1 MSVIDVDKVDS
12 ISIDRTNGLVKLT
25 IADHL
30 DWEDPLSHLLLLQ
43 DKINAYLAFY
53 ESGQMYQSYPKSKGR
68 EVRINVVT
76 KFPVPGEGLEFFA
89 KTNEVLNNIGLSI
102 THSLLEE

>member
-1 MSVIDVDKVDS
+1 MSVIDVNKVDA
-12 ISIDRTNGLVKLT
+12 ISIDRTNGSVKLT

-30 DWEDPLSHLLLLQ
+30 DWEDTLSHLLLLQ

-53 ESGQMYQSYPKSKGR
+53 ESGQIYQSYPKSKGR

-76 KFPVPGEGLEFFA
+76 KFPVPKEGLKFFA
-89 KTNEVLNNIGLSI
+89 KTNEILNNIGLSI
-102 THSLLEE
+102 SQSMLEE